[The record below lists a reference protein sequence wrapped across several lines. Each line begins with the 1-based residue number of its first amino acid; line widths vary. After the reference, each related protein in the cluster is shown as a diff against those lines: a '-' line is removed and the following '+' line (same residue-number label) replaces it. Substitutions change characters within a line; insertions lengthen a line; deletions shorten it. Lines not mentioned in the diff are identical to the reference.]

1 VNPSAPPDL
10 QEEVTILDSIVYIDH
25 SDIREGKLQE
35 VKARIHELVEFVD
48 AHEPQ
53 LLAYGVYIDEEG
65 GAVSVVAIH
74 PDSSSLELHL
84 EIGGPAFR
92 KFIGLIDLRTI
103 EVYGRLGNKVLEQLH
118 QKVEMLGEHGS
129 VIIHE
134 QDAGFTRFVS
144 AVT

>member
-1 VNPSAPPDL
+1 MEP
-10 QEEVTILDSIVYIDH
+10 IVYIDH

-35 VKARIHELVEFVD
+35 VKGRIHELVEFVD

-53 LLAYGVYIDEEG
+53 LLAYGVYVDEEG
-65 GAVSVVAIH
+65 DALTVIAIH
-74 PDSSSLELHL
+74 PDSSSLELHM

-92 KFIGLIDLRTI
+92 KFIELIDLRTI
-103 EVYGRLGNKVLEQLH
+103 EVYGRPGSKVLEQLQ
-118 QKVEMLGEHGS
+118 QKVEMLGENGS

-134 QDAGFTRFVS
+134 QDAGFTRFAS

>member
-1 VNPSAPPDL
+1 MEP
-10 QEEVTILDSIVYIDH
+10 IVYIDH

-53 LLAYGVYIDEEG
+53 LLAYGVYVDEEG
-65 GAVSVVAIH
+65 EALTVIAIH
-74 PDSSSLELHL
+74 PDSSSLELHM

-92 KFIGLIDLRTI
+92 KFIELIDLRTI
-103 EVYGRLGNKVLEQLH
+103 EVYGRPGSKVLERLQ
-118 QKVEMLGEHGS
+118 QKVEMLGENGR

-144 AVT
+144 ALT